1 MLTLKQEAFCQAY
14 IQNGGNASEAYRSAY
29 NAGKMKADVVNVKA
43 CELLK
48 SGNVSVRVA
57 ELRAAIEER
66 HQITMDDLIGELEEA
81 RSQAIGLNVPQ
92 LSVAVSAPMGKAKML
107 GFLSDKVELS
117 GKVGFDN
124 VPMEE
129 LTSSLNALLSKLK

>member
-14 IQNGGNASEAYRSAY
+14 IQNGGNASEAYRTAY
-29 NAGKMKADVVNVKA
+29 DAGKMKAETIQNNAYKLLQNNDVA
-43 CELLK
+43 T
-48 SGNVSVRVA
+48 RVA

-92 LSVAVSAPMGKAKML
+92 LSVAVSATMGKAKML

>member
-1 MLTLKQEAFCQAY
+1 
-14 IQNGGNASEAYRSAY
+14 
-29 NAGKMKADVVNVKA
+29 MKADVVNVKA

-92 LSVAVSAPMGKAKML
+92 LSVAVSATMGKAKML